1 MNRKILYAVGDRLLR
16 YVYKNPRRNLVKLVK
31 VGKLVAGK
39 MFPPS
44 TFTKPIEILRMR
56 TMCGTNSCSAGWT
69 RWTRRCF
76 AALR

>member
-39 MFPPS
+39 MFPQH
-44 TFTKPIEILRMR
+44 FYQ
-56 TMCGTNSCSAGWT
+56 AH
-69 RWTRRCF
+69 
-76 AALR
+76 

>member
-39 MFPPS
+39 MFPPALLPS
-44 TFTKPIEILRMR
+44 PLRLLRMR
-56 TMCGTNSCSAGWT
+56 TMCGTNSCFAGWT
-69 RWTRRCF
+69 RWTRLCF
-76 AALR
+76 AELR